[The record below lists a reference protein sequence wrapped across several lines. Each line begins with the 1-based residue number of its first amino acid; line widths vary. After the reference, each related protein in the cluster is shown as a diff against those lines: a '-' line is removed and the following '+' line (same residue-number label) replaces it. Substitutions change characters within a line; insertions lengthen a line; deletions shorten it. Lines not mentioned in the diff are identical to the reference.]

1 MHFLLQCDLWK
12 FGLIMVSCLRP
23 SYRQALCIDPICIS
37 ELKLDVFT
45 HILIIQLRFHTSS
58 PFCFGC
64 EYVHLSV
71 CLWSLSPVVS
81 FVLVVAEISRCML
94 YRFLRFVQ
102 ANQTIKG
109 SNIFTGTK
117 TLHLRCVSREDRS
130 AWIESLLAAK
140 ELFPRVLSSNDFAP
154 AEDVVVSTEKLRLR
168 LLQEGIGEAAIKDCE
183 SVMLLEVS
191 ELQNKLKTL
200 HYKHVM
206 LLETLRQ
213 LEVFVLLPFSFLV
226 HYTLLKQ
233 SLKSYCGCLRI

>member
-1 MHFLLQCDLWK
+1 MHFLLPWSNKCDLWR
-12 FGLIMVSCLRP
+12 FGLIMGSCLRP

-109 SNIFTGTK
+109 SQY
-117 TLHLRCVSREDRS
+117 
-130 AWIESLLAAK
+130 
-140 ELFPRVLSSNDFAP
+140 
-154 AEDVVVSTEKLRLR
+154 
-168 LLQEGIGEAAIKDCE
+168 LQE
-183 SVMLLEVS
+183 
-191 ELQNKLKTL
+191 QKLSTYAVYL
-200 HYKHVM
+200 GR
-206 LLETLRQ
+206 TD
-213 LEVFVLLPFSFLV
+213 LPGLSHCWL
-226 HYTLLKQ
+226 
-233 SLKSYCGCLRI
+233 LKSYSLEFWVAMILHLLKM